1 MKIGDV
7 AKRAGVNVQT
17 IRFYERKG
25 LMEAPPRTASGYR
38 QYTGEAVRRIRFIKH
53 AQELGFSLRE
63 IHDLL
68 SLRVDPHTT
77 CADIQQYALEKV
89 EDIERRIASLTRMK
103 RALSTLAER
112 CGTDRTLGD
121 CPILDALEEQDPE
134 VAG

>member
-63 IHDLL
+63 IHELL

-89 EDIERRIASLTRMK
+89 EDIERRIASL
-103 RALSTLAER
+103 
-112 CGTDRTLGD
+112 
-121 CPILDALEEQDPE
+121 
-134 VAG
+134 